1 MQFIYWLIFLV
12 AIAIAIL
19 AVQNSNA
26 PLVMI
31 KFLIWRFE
39 TSLTYTILGAIGL
52 GILVTLFLWIPRAI
66 KSSIRLRALK
76 KQVEHTETALH
87 PNLRSKKTTLNN
99 HEKSDHHPCI
109 CPNPIRR
116 NTLFREI
123 KARKENHRKPQD
135 FERIE
140 H

>member
-1 MQFIYWLIFLV
+1 MQFFYWLIFLV
-12 AIAIAIL
+12 AIGIAIL

-52 GILVTLFLWIPRAI
+52 GILVTLFLWIPKAI

-76 KQVEHTETALH
+76 KQVENAETALH
-87 PNLRSKKTTLNN
+87 GSTKPTQQENEPN
-99 HEKSDHHPCI
+99 
-109 CPNPIRR
+109 
-116 NTLFREI
+116 
-123 KARKENHRKPQD
+123 
-135 FERIE
+135 
-140 H
+140 

>member
-1 MQFIYWLIFLV
+1 VQFFYWLIFLV
-12 AIAIAIL
+12 AIGTAIL

-52 GILVTLFLWIPRAI
+52 GILVTLFLWVPRAI

-76 KQVEHTETALH
+76 KQVENAETALH
-87 PNLRSKKTTLNN
+87 GSTKPTQQ
-99 HEKSDHHPCI
+99 
-109 CPNPIRR
+109 
-116 NTLFREI
+116 
-123 KARKENHRKPQD
+123 ENDP
-135 FERIE
+135 E
-140 H
+140 